1 MNGEWVM
8 GGYNIHILIIPFEP
22 ASAAEWL
29 VATMLASNDP
39 PLCAWTA

>member
-1 MNGEWVM
+1 M
-8 GGYNIHILIIPFEP
+8 LIVAAIYVSLYIYIPFEL

-39 PLCAWTA
+39 PLCAWAA